1 MMMAGAGS
9 LILGQLLTW
18 SELEHRVAN
27 VTSPPLYRMVRVLA
41 RRWTNISPVNLFTYL
56 LFLVPLGLHL
66 LTGFL

>member
-18 SELEHRVAN
+18 SELEPRVAN

-41 RRWTNISPVNLFTYL
+41 RRWTNISPFNLFIHL

-66 LTGFL
+66 LAGFL